1 MCGLIYQPFCDIIT
15 NIKNLKEVR
24 SMRYGIIIAIVLLG
38 VFLIWCYYVGRT
50 VSDGYTFVVYAEE
63 LIQIYNTYLIV
74 KNQLGVKTFSTEHI
88 QVKYDPENLK
98 FFLDEM
104 DYVIAIALDCYDRV
118 KDKEKSFRKD
128 DWDCVQEKY
137 VEVQKVENR
146 VRYEKWQNGFQV
158 TRFD

>member
-1 MCGLIYQPFCDIIT
+1 
-15 NIKNLKEVR
+15 
-24 SMRYGIIIAIVLLG
+24 MRYGIIIAIVLLG

-63 LIQIYNTYLIV
+63 LIQIYNTYLRA
-74 KNQLGVKTFSTEHI
+74 KNQPGV
-88 QVKYDPENLK
+88 
-98 FFLDEM
+98 
-104 DYVIAIALDCYDRV
+104 VIAIALDCYDRV

>member
-1 MCGLIYQPFCDIIT
+1 
-15 NIKNLKEVR
+15 
-24 SMRYGIIIAIVLLG
+24 MRYGIIIAIVLLG

-63 LIQIYNTYLIV
+63 LIQIYNTYLRM
-74 KNQLGVKTFSTEHI
+74 KNQPGVKMFYTEHI

-137 VEVQKVENR
+137 VEVQKIENR